1 MFLFLLFLP
10 IRLAKRSN
18 RIIPL
23 LLKLISVMCQT
34 IKKYA
39 NVIGTSSNADVR
51 NVAWRYL
58 GKLAENKRIWN
69 FAIVWNLLDCELQ
82 APTPTVSFRVAL
94 SILAW
99 MLRTSESELN
109 RNNPT
114 SNKVRQNY
122 LSKFRDPWLEQ

>member
-1 MFLFLLFLP
+1 
-10 IRLAKRSN
+10 
-18 RIIPL
+18 
-23 LLKLISVMCQT
+23 
-34 IKKYA
+34 
-39 NVIGTSSNADVR
+39 
-51 NVAWRYL
+51 
-58 GKLAENKRIWN
+58 
-69 FAIVWNLLDCELQ
+69 VWSLLDCELL

-122 LSKFRDPWLEQ
+122 LSKFKEILGSNNNAWDSYDRVDVLEILKDVTDTYERCDILWEEMC